1 MKFPIAVTPRRLSQ
15 LWYVPLLSV
24 AMGLILVRTLVMAK
38 LLDIPSF
45 AQFSGGLLVSST
57 FSMLGCLGLQSL
69 LQREMPVQLIRRRER
84 AAAVL
89 LMQCLAVAAA
99 CALAGLL
106 LVAAGIDAAGLSPI
120 LLAIGVVH
128 GLSQQVFLI
137 ATVESRS
144 RGQPLWFALQT
155 LVRAVIVLAVSIGA
169 ATLFR
174 SAAAVLMAEAI
185 LSLVLTQRILH
196 GVWQRARVGSAL
208 AFRLAVRRIRQ
219 IPWSSAVALLAVAAI
234 GFLLMNID
242 RWVAVRLLQP
252 IAFANYAFAWTVLM
266 VAQSLQSVI
275 NTSIYPMLARRF
287 ASAGPAASFRIA
299 ARASIALLLACA
311 ITFWPAYWLLN
322 VVVMRWFPAYAESGS
337 IFGLFMFVAAL
348 RISDFWSSHL
358 VIVGREKRLLL
369 VTFAVGAIVFGG
381 WVYVFVFAPGV
392 HGITGM
398 ADVAWLA
405 VALTV
410 IGYLAALVTAWTT
423 RK

>member
-1 MKFPIAVTPRRLSQ
+1 MKFPIAVTSRRLRQ

-57 FSMLGCLGLQSL
+57 FTMLGCLGLQSL
-69 LQREMPVQLIRRRER
+69 LQREMPVQIIRRRER
-84 AAAVL
+84 ASVVL
-89 LMQCLAVAAA
+89 LMQCLTVATA
-99 CALAGLL
+99 CALTGLL
-106 LVAAGIDAAGLSPI
+106 LVASGLDAAGLSPG
-120 LLAIGVVH
+120 LLAIGIIH

-144 RGQPLWFALQT
+144 RGQPLTFALQT
-155 LVRAVIVLAVSIGA
+155 LVRAMIVLAVSIGVGV
-169 ATLFR
+169 LLK
-174 SAAAVLMAEAI
+174 SAVAVLMAEAI
-185 LSLVLTQRILH
+185 ISLLLTHRILQ
-196 GVWQRARVGSAL
+196 GVWQRAQVGAAM
-208 AFRLAVRRIRQ
+208 AFRLAIRRIRQ
-219 IPWSSAVALLAVAAI
+219 IPWSSAVALLAVASI

-287 ASAGPAASFRIA
+287 ASAGAAASFRIA
-299 ARASIALLLACA
+299 AAASISLLSACA
-311 ITFWPAYWLLN
+311 ITSWPAYWLLN
-322 VVVMRWFPAYAESGS
+322 AVVMRWFPTYSESTS
-337 IFGLFMFVAAL
+337 IFGLFIFVAAL
-348 RISDFWSSHL
+348 RLSDFWSSHL

-369 VTFAVGAIVFGG
+369 VTFTVGAIVFGG
-381 WVYVFVFAPGV
+381 WLYVFAPGV

-410 IGYLAALVTAWTT
+410 FGYLAAFFTAWTA

>member
-1 MKFPIAVTPRRLSQ
+1 MKFPIAVTPQRLSQ

-38 LLDIPSF
+38 LLDVPSF

-128 GLSQQVFLI
+128 GLSQQAFLI

-144 RGQPLWFALQT
+144 RGQPLRFALQT
-155 LVRAVIVLAVSIGA
+155 LVRAVIVLAVSLGV

-174 SAAAVLMAEAI
+174 SAAAVLMVEAI
-185 LSLVLTQRILH
+185 LSLVLTQRILL
-196 GVWQRARVGSAL
+196 GVWQRARVGSPL

-219 IPWSSAVALLAVAAI
+219 IPWSSAVALLAVAAL

-252 IAFANYAFAWTVLM
+252 NYAFAWTVLK

-275 NTSIYPMLARRF
+275 NTSVYPMLARRF

-322 VVVMRWFPAYAESGS
+322 AVVMRWFTSYAESGT

-348 RISDFWSSHL
+348 RVSDFWSSHL

-392 HGITGM
+392 HGITDM

-410 IGYLAALVTAWTT
+410 FGYLAAFVTAWTT